1 MSSNQLDPRSM
12 KDAQSVSN
20 YNTPGGDLS
29 GYVRESAWVVW
40 VQFAAIM
47 LMLTGSFHVIQGLT
61 ALLNKEVYQVG
72 ESGLSVSVGYTTWGW
87 VHLVWGAIA
96 ILVGVSLLA
105 GRTWA
110 RILAVIVAFFSAV
123 GNIAFLH
130 ASPVWGAIAIAVD
143 VIVIWAVMVHGGELK
158 KKV

>member
-20 YNTPGGDLS
+20 YKTPGGDLS

-87 VHLVWGAIA
+87 AHLIMGGLA
-96 ILVGVSLLA
+96 ILVGVCLLA
-105 GRTWA
+105 GQGWA
-110 RILAVIVAFFSAV
+110 RFFGVVIAFFSAI
-123 GNIAFLH
+123 GNVAFLH
-130 ASPVWGAIAIAVD
+130 ASPVWGAIAISID
-143 VIVIWAVMVHGGELK
+143 VIVIWAIMVHGGELK
-158 KKV
+158 KQV